1 MARIPYVEPDEL
13 DGEYR
18 DLVISS
24 LQPGK
29 RINIH
34 SANANNPPLLA
45 GIRSYLGS
53 VWDDSGLSERE
64 LELVILTATAE
75 TGVGYE
81 WHQHVNIALD
91 TGITADEIRAI
102 AVGDQSP
109 FTDAEA
115 ALLSY
120 ARAVVQGRVNDAH
133 HDEITDYFDTET
145 IVGAAN
151 AAVGYLALSRLIE
164 AYDVEFEEG
173 EEFVGWNLEAV

>member
-13 DGEYR
+13 DDDYR

-34 SANANNPPLLA
+34 SANANNPPILA
-45 GIRSYLGS
+45 GIRSYLGA
-53 VWDDSGLSERE
+53 VWNDSGLSGRE

-81 WHQHVNIALD
+81 WHQHVNIALPA
-91 TGITADEIRAI
+91 GVTADEIRAI
-102 AVGDQSP
+102 AVDDQSP

-120 ARAVVQGRVNDAH
+120 ARAVIQNRVNDAH
-133 HDEITDYFDTET
+133 HDAITEYFDTET
-145 IVGAAN
+145 IVGVAN
-151 AAVGYLALSRLIE
+151 AAVGYLALSRLVK
-164 AYDVEFEEG
+164 AYDVELEDS
-173 EEFVGWNLEAV
+173 EEFVGWNLEAL